1 MSYRH
6 RILSPLFVLL
16 LLGLAS
22 GCGNDGNV
30 TLRLT
35 PAENSRIDTLYR
47 IQLDSLRPIWE
58 QACETNYP
66 KMVRTAVDSIVT
78 ERIAEEE
85 RLRARTQSPKPQ

>member
-1 MSYRH
+1 MLNRH
-6 RILSPLFVLL
+6 HILSPLFALF

-47 IQLDSLRPIWE
+47 TQLDSLRPIWE

-66 KMVRTAVDSIVT
+66 KMVRAAVDSIVT
-78 ERIAEEE
+78 QRIAEEE
-85 RLRARTQSPKPQ
+85 RLRARTQNPKPQ

>member
-1 MSYRH
+1 MPYRH
-6 RILSPLFVLL
+6 RIFPSLFAIL
-16 LLGLAS
+16 LLGLVSA
-22 GCGNDGNV
+22 CGNDGNV

-35 PAENSRIDTLYR
+35 PAERSRIDTLYR

-66 KMVRTAVDSIVT
+66 KMVRAAVDSIVT

-85 RLRARTQSPKPQ
+85 RLRARTLNPQPQ